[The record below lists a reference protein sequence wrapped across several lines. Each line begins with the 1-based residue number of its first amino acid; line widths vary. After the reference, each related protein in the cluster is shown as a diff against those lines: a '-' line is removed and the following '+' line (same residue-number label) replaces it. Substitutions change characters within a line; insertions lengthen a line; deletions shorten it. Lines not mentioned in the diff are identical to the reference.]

1 MVRVEDENAPA
12 PAVRIQRVVQGG
24 VVLHAQVAAK
34 PDKGNGH
41 RRIGNGLGGNGLTDY
56 NDGTAMETVSLANHF
71 LIAMPAMADPNFSR
85 TLTYICEHNA
95 DGAIGII
102 VNRPMDMNLAGLFDR
117 VSIPLE
123 DESAEA
129 RFADLPVYFGG
140 PVQTDRGF
148 VLHRPAGQWQ
158 SSLNVSDSIALTSS
172 RDILQSMGS
181 TGEPAEV
188 LVSLGYA
195 GWTAG
200 QLEWELSQNS
210 WLTVGA
216 DAGIIFT
223 TPPEERLPAAM
234 QLLGVDFANSP
245 KSPGMLGQAGS
256 VLAFDF
262 GTQAHRRRHR
272 NPVRRR
278 ALRPGTPLTTI
289 AARPTMP
296 ALPR

>member
-1 MVRVEDENAPA
+1 MV
-12 PAVRIQRVVQGG
+12 GG
-24 VVLHAQVAAK
+24 IL
-34 PDKGNGH
+34 
-41 RRIGNGLGGNGLTDY
+41 GNGLRDY
-56 NDGTAMETVSLANHF
+56 NVERTMETVSLANHF
-71 LIAMPAMADPNFSR
+71 LIAMPAMDDPNFSR
-85 TLTYICEHNA
+85 TLTFICEHNA

-102 VNRPMDMNLAGLFDR
+102 VNRPTDMNLAGLFDR
-117 VSIPLE
+117 VSIPLD
-123 DESAEA
+123 DETAES

-158 SSLNVSDSIALTSS
+158 SSLNISDSIALTSS
-172 RDILQSMGS
+172 RDILQAMGS

-216 DAGIIFT
+216 SADIIFA

-234 QLLGVDFANSP
+234 QLLGVDFAKLSEV
-245 KSPGMLGQAGS
+245 AGH
-256 VLAFDF
+256 A
-262 GTQAHRRRHR
+262 
-272 NPVRRR
+272 
-278 ALRPGTPLTTI
+278 
-289 AARPTMP
+289 
-296 ALPR
+296 